1 MESKGT
7 KGRLLTLL
15 RYLELCT
22 DEKHSV
28 STQEIID
35 KLKEQGYTA
44 NRKTVKDDI
53 DILISDGVDIVIEKS
68 VGNNFFIGDRKFE
81 MPELK
86 LLIDAVSSSH
96 FISAQKSEVLIDKLS
111 SLASEHQRQQLA
123 PRIYATDRI
132 KPNNTK
138 AYYVLDQIT
147 EAIQSKK
154 QVRFQYTDYDADK
167 NLILRH
173 DGAFYEVSPYA
184 CLWNDDFYYLVAY
197 SEDKGKVITFRVDR
211 ITNLSVTEA
220 DSVSEPEGFKVEVF
234 ASQVFEMYDGRNQ
247 EVELVCDNVLMRNVI
262 DQFGEDIQ
270 TERISNTQFKASV
283 KVSISP
289 TFYAWVFRFAGMMK
303 IVGPDSVRKEY
314 FELARKVIEDD

>member
-7 KGRLLTLL
+7 KGRVLALL
-15 RYLELCT
+15 RYLDLCT
-22 DEKHSV
+22 DEKHPA

-53 DILISDGVDIVIEKS
+53 DILIADGVDIIIEKS
-68 VGNNFFIGDRKFE
+68 VGNNFFIGQRDFE
-81 MPELK
+81 LPELK

-96 FISAQKSEVLIDKLS
+96 FISAQKSEVLIEKLS

-138 AYYVLDQIT
+138 AYYVLDQIS
-147 EAIQSKK
+147 EAIQAKK

-173 DGAFYEVSPYA
+173 DGAFYDVSPYA
-184 CLWNDDFYYLVAY
+184 FLWNDDFYYLVAY

-211 ITNLSVTEA
+211 ITNLSVTNAESVPEPGGFEIEA
-220 DSVSEPEGFKVEVF
+220 F
-234 ASQVFEMYDGRNQ
+234 ASQVFEMFDGNEQ
-247 EVELVCDNVLMRNVI
+247 EVELICDNVLMRNVI
-262 DQFGEDIQ
+262 DQFGENVQ
-270 TERISNTQFKASV
+270 TERISDTQFKATV
-283 KVSISP
+283 KVSASP

-303 IVGPDSVRKEY
+303 IAGPKAVKDEY
-314 FELARKVIEDD
+314 IEMAKKAMGD

>member
-7 KGRLLTLL
+7 KGRVLALL
-15 RYLELCT
+15 RYLDLCT
-22 DEKHSV
+22 DEKHPA

-53 DILISDGVDIVIEKS
+53 DILIADGVDIIIEKS
-68 VGNNFFIGDRKFE
+68 VGNKFFIGQRDFE
-81 MPELK
+81 LPELK

-96 FISAQKSEVLIDKLS
+96 FISAQKSEVLIEKLS

-123 PRIYATDRI
+123 PRIFATDRI
-132 KPNNTK
+132 KANNTK

-147 EAIQSKK
+147 EAIQEKK
-154 QVRFQYTDYDADK
+154 QVRFQYTDYDQDK

-197 SEDKGKVITFRVDR
+197 SENKGKVITFRVDR
-211 ITNLSVTEA
+211 ITNLSI
-220 DSVSEPEGFKVEVF
+220 SEVDAVPEPKDFEIEVF
-234 ASQVFEMYDGRNQ
+234 ASQVFEMYDGNEQ
-247 EVELVCDNVLMRNVI
+247 EVELICDNILMRNVI

-270 TERISNTQFKASV
+270 TEKISDTQFKATV
-283 KVSISP
+283 KVSTSP
-289 TFYAWVFRFAGMMK
+289 TFYAWVFRFAGMMR
-303 IVGPDSVRKEY
+303 IAGPECVRNEY
-314 FELARKVIEDD
+314 GYMLGKAIE